1 MAKRLRDVKILE
13 ASDWTT
19 DRYKKREEKMNQDT
33 DTLQEKNTAIAIV
46 LSVLWTGAGH
56 LYVGKENKGA
66 ILLII
71 YLVLCVLAV
80 ATGGVFLVALFP
92 FWIWGIFDASQVVEE
107 HNSQLKKAKEERQ
120 AEQEKAQAEQEKI
133 RKETTDTS
141 EFVEQIEKLSK
152 LHAANFLSEDE
163 YLAKKKDLILSLLDK
178 KPQGDPIDFFAAL
191 VPSIEKK
198 YLTEEEVS
206 QIKKFV
212 E

>member
-1 MAKRLRDVKILE
+1 MAQE
-13 ASDWTT
+13 
-19 DRYKKREEKMNQDT
+19 T
-33 DTLQEKNTAIAIV
+33 DTREEKNTAIAII
-46 LSVLWTGAGH
+46 LSILWTGVGH
-56 LYVGKENKGA
+56 LYAGKENRGTV
-66 ILLII
+66 LLIV
-71 YLVLCVLAV
+71 YFVLCVLAV
-80 ATGGVFLVALFP
+80 ATGGVFLVALLP
-92 FWIWGIFDASQVVEE
+92 FWVWGIYDASQAVEE
-107 HNSQLKKAKEERQ
+107 HNDQLKKAVQEREEEQ
-120 AEQEKAQAEQEKI
+120 KKAEAEAEKI

-198 YLTEEEVS
+198 YLTEEEVG

>member
-1 MAKRLRDVKILE
+1 MSQGIGNSK
-13 ASDWTT
+13 
-19 DRYKKREEKMNQDT
+19 
-33 DTLQEKNTAIAIV
+33 EKNMALAIV
-46 LSVLWTGAGH
+46 LSLLWTGAGH
-56 LYVGKENKGA
+56 LYVGKENRGA
-66 ILLII
+66 VLLIV
-71 YLVLCVLAV
+71 YFVLCVLTV
-80 ATGGVFLVALFP
+80 ATGGVFLVALLP
-92 FWIWGIFDASQVVEE
+92 FWVWGIYDASQAVEE
-107 HNSQLKKAKEERQ
+107 HNEQLKKAIQEREEEQ
-120 AEQEKAQAEQEKI
+120 KKAEADAEKA

-152 LHAANFLSEDE
+152 LHAANFLSDDE
-163 YLAKKKDLILSLLDK
+163 YLAKKKALILSLLDK